1 LQAMHTTLADLFTHC
16 HGDHRLDCPIL
27 NDLARGG

>member
-1 LQAMHTTLADLFTHC
+1 MLADLCAHC
-16 HGDHRLDCPIL
+16 NGDRRLDCPIL